1 MAPKKR
7 HNDAKA
13 VERRGASASQAGKP
27 AGIPK
32 GLKRALCYV
41 GSVFLMLCAVYTGIT
56 MVIQGGGVAIGIV
69 GVIVFAAVAVRLFRM
84 GCGEEFERIPRPG
97 ERRR

>member
-7 HNDAKA
+7 HSDAKA
-13 VERRGASASQAGKP
+13 AERRGASASRAGKP

-41 GSVFLMLCAVYTGIT
+41 GSVFLMLCAVYTGVT
-56 MVIQGGGVAIGIV
+56 MVIQGGVAIGIV
-69 GVIVFAAVAVRLFRM
+69 GVTVFAAVAVRLFRM